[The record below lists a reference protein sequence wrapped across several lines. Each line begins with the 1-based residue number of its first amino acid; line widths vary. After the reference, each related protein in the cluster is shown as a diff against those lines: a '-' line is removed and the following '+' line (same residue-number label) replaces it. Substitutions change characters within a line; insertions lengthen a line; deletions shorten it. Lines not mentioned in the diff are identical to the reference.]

1 MSFRKRLAAVIA
13 VAGVASLVTFL
24 QVEANHETDDQI
36 GDEAVWN
43 AGKDDLRAI
52 DQTCENSSAARYSE
66 CFIDQMG
73 GYASS
78 DAVAFTQ
85 MLASQK
91 PQRLGYLTGM
101 RESGI
106 VDLGYVAYP
115 GNTRPSRGWAL
126 MNGVPALINVDDLSL
141 LPKAEM
147 EKDAHFK
154 ALRNGHPTLQLAVSD
169 EQRQPGSSPQI
180 EALGEGGNRFVVP
193 YSLKEDCTSCVPL
206 ARASFGFDFDAAGQ
220 FMGVKFL
227 GIESLNRQSQE
238 PRKNLHTDVPCL
250 AGMQTLLRCS
260 HSISFIPK
268 YLMRRPS
275 RVIHITYRL
284 CASADTV
291 DVWQSF

>member
-1 MSFRKRLAAVIA
+1 MSFRKRIAAVLA
-13 VAGVASLVTFL
+13 VAGLASLVTFL

-36 GDEAVWN
+36 SDEAVWN

-52 DQTCENSSAARYSE
+52 DQSCKNSSETEYDE

-101 RESGI
+101 RESGM

-115 GNTRPSRGWAL
+115 GNAQPSQGWAL

-147 EKDAHFK
+147 EKDALFK
-154 ALRNGHPTLQLAVSD
+154 SLRNDHPTLQLVVMD
-169 EQRQPGSSPQI
+169 EQRQPGSSPRI
-180 EALGEGGNRFVVP
+180 EPLGNGGNRFVVP
-193 YSLKEDCTSCVPL
+193 YSLKEDCANCG
-206 ARASFGFDFDAAGQ
+206 AMAHANFGFDFDAAGQ
-220 FMGVKFL
+220 FLGVRFL
-227 GIESLNRQSQE
+227 SIESLQ
-238 PRKNLHTDVPCL
+238 H
-250 AGMQTLLRCS
+250 
-260 HSISFIPK
+260 
-268 YLMRRPS
+268 
-275 RVIHITYRL
+275 
-284 CASADTV
+284 
-291 DVWQSF
+291 